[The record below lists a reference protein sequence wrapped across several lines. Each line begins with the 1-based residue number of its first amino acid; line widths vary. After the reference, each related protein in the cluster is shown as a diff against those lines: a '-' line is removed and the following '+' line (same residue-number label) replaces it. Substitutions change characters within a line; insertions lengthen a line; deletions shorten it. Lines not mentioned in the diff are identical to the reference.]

1 MSGPGTIGISTAGA
15 LLLAA
20 SVASG
25 VSASNEYDQAIH
37 CGAKTVHDAQLLKQ
51 NREAVVFRKH
61 RTSPSGRKVSVA
73 YACLRD
79 ADPIRR
85 LKRSEFTRSA
95 LDPRL
100 AGHYVAFR
108 EIIEQ
113 NEVGGEQSIAVLNI
127 ETGRLKVEQDA
138 AVNGA
143 EDSWLYSFVVK
154 RNGSVAWVGLREQGD
169 QLLLKVDSR
178 TAGQPQ
184 QLDSGSDFHLH
195 PLRLNNDKTRV
206 VWIKQGNQH
215 SAPLY

>member
-1 MSGPGTIGISTAGA
+1 MLGPGLIGISTAGA

-25 VSASNEYDQAIH
+25 TASNEYDHTIH
-37 CGAKTVHDAQLLKQ
+37 CGAKTVHNAQLLKR

-85 LKRSEFTRSA
+85 LKRSEFTRSE

-100 AGHYVAFR
+100 AGHFVAFR
-108 EIIEQ
+108 EIVEQ
-113 NEVGGEQSIAVLNI
+113 SEVGGEQSIAVLNI
-127 ETGRLKVEQDA
+127 KTGRLKVEQDA

-143 EDSWLYSFVVK
+143 DDSWLYSFVVK

-169 QLLLKVDSR
+169 EVLLKVDSK

-195 PLRLNNDKTRV
+195 VLRLNKDKTRV
-206 VWIKQGNQH
+206 VWIKRGNKH